1 MFTRSF
7 PALLL
12 GACVALPFA
21 SQAGPIDINSADAK
35 QIAKELKGVGLARA
49 QAIVAYRDKNGPF
62 KAVADLAKVKG
73 VGKKMIQRNV
83 SSIRLDGA
91 KSGSAASPAD

>member
-1 MFTRSF
+1 MFKRNF

-12 GACVALPFA
+12 GACVALPFI
-21 SQAGPIDINSADAK
+21 SHAGPIDINSADAK

-62 KAVADLAKVKG
+62 KAVADLGKVKG

-91 KSGSAASPAD
+91 KSGSAVRPAD